1 LPQISGNRTF
11 ANSLGEKQI
20 GEYVTFAGWIV
31 DISHIGKIGFLK
43 MRDMTGLAQGIATGS
58 ILDKI
63 KEISRQSS
71 VTVCGVIAKTKAKN
85 LSVEINIKEITVTG
99 RATQPLP
106 IDPTGRLE
114 SSLDKRLDCRALDLR
129 NENVSNLFKI
139 RSEALHV
146 IRKVLRSRMFI
157 EVQTPKIIGSATE
170 GGANLFEFEYFKK
183 RAFLAQSPQ
192 LYKEELVLGLER
204 VFEIAPYFR
213 AESSHTVRHLSEFI
227 SIDLEAAYL
236 DYEDIIDLVEVL
248 VLSTL
253 AELSTRFPGK
263 IIDFG
268 ELQKKG
274 SSAKIP
280 RLTYEKCIQELR
292 DTGDQV
298 EFGDDLSDLALR
310 KLGGLHRGLYFI
322 IDWPTNLKPFYIM
335 EHEENKL
342 LSKSFDLQY
351 GYLELVSGGS
361 REHNHEKLESKMI
374 DQGLNPKSFHYH
386 LKTFDWGMPPHSG
399 CGIGLDRLM
408 MMLASTDNI
417 REVVLFPRDT
427 DRLTP

>member
-1 LPQISGNRTF
+1 MPQILCKRVF
-11 ANSLGEKQI
+11 ASSLDEKQI
-20 GEYVTFAGWIV
+20 GQYITFAGWIV

-63 KEISRQSS
+63 KEIPRQSS
-71 VTVCGVIAKTKAKN
+71 VTVSGIVRKTKAKN
-85 LSVEINIKEITVTG
+85 LSVEIDIKEITVTG
-99 RATQPLP
+99 RAIHPLP
-106 IDPTGRLE
+106 IDPTGRIE

-129 NENVSNLFKI
+129 NENVAYIFKI

-146 IRKVLRSRMFI
+146 IRKILRSRMFT

-183 RAFLAQSPQ
+183 SAFLAQSPQ
-192 LYKEELVLGLER
+192 LYKEELTLGLER
-204 VFEIAPYFR
+204 VFEIGPYFR
-213 AESSHTVRHLSEFI
+213 AETSHTVRHLSEFI

-236 DYEDIIDLVEVL
+236 DYGDIIDLVEEL
-248 VLSTL
+248 VLSML
-253 AELSTRFPGK
+253 AELSVMFPGK
-263 IIDFG
+263 IIDLG

-274 SSAKIP
+274 STTKIP
-280 RLTYEKCIQELR
+280 RLTYEKCIQELL
-292 DTGDQV
+292 DSGDHI

-310 KLGGLHRGLYFI
+310 KLGGLHKGLYFI

-335 EHEENKL
+335 EHEKNKL

-361 REHNHEKLESKMI
+361 REHNHVKLKSKMI
-374 DQGLNPKSFHYH
+374 DQGLNPKNFYYH

-408 MMLASTDNI
+408 MMLTSSDNI